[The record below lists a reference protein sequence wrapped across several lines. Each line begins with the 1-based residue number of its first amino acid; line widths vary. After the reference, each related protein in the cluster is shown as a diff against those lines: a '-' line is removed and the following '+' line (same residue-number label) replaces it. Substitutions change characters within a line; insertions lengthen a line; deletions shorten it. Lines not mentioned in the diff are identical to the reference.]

1 MPANDPPSCFVFPFS
16 VDLSATTT
24 TATASL
30 QISTT
35 ASASSALRLGTRPN
49 NTGYFAPS
57 AGLTL
62 AGIFLLIIPGP
73 RGRRTAFVELA
84 LLVLSGAVLIG
95 CAGGGSGGATRSG
108 SSQINL
114 GTPSGSYTAT
124 IVASSG
130 GRTQTTSV
138 LLTVQ

>member
-1 MPANDPPSCFVFPFS
+1 MRKDGPPAFVFPFS

-35 ASASSALRLGTRPN
+35 ASASSALVPGTRPN
-49 NTGYFAPS
+49 NTGYFAAS
-57 AGLTL
+57 AGLAL

-73 RGRRTAFVELA
+73 RGRRTALVELA
-84 LLVLSGAVLIG
+84 LLVLSGAALFG
-95 CAGGGSGGATRSG
+95 CAGGGSGGATRGG
-108 SSQINL
+108 SSQVNL

-130 GRTQTTSV
+130 DRTQTTTV